1 MLYKFNY
8 AKQSYYDLIVTRNV
22 EPKAK
27 AELGGGGAATTD
39 RRCEAVAL
47 ATKDEATIFGRG
59 EGTQHVK
66 IVRGRKKAHWKVPA
80 LTRVRFAIASTDG
93 MAFCITLIFSIC
105 GKQWLLA
112 FIEG

>member
-27 AELGGGGAATTD
+27 AELGRRRSCDDD

-47 ATKDEATIFGRG
+47 ATKDEAIIFGRG
-59 EGTQHVK
+59 EGAQHVK
-66 IVRGRKKAHWKVPA
+66 MKRGRKKAHWKVPA
-80 LTRVRFAIASTDG
+80 LTRVRVRHRIHRWDG
-93 MAFCITLIFSIC
+93 FLYNIDLFPFVERR
-105 GKQWLLA
+105 LLA
-112 FIEG
+112 FIG

>member
-47 ATKDEATIFGRG
+47 ATKDEARTERSGAA
-59 EGTQHVK
+59 TQGAECATYRPQ
-66 IVRGRKKAHWKVPA
+66 RGRKKAHWKVPA
-80 LTRVRFAIASTDG
+80 LTRLGSAIASTDG
-93 MAFCITLIFSIC
+93 MAFCITLTFSLC
-105 GKQWLLA
+105 GKQG
-112 FIEG
+112 F

>member
-39 RRCEAVAL
+39 RRCEVVAL
-47 ATKDEATIFGRG
+47 ATMDEATIFGRG
-59 EGTQHVK
+59 EGMQHVK
-66 IVRGRKKAHWKVPA
+66 IVRGRKKP
-80 LTRVRFAIASTDG
+80 I
-93 MAFCITLIFSIC
+93 
-105 GKQWLLA
+105 GKYLH
-112 FIEG
+112 